1 MTPDGA
7 LTIADVGHFES
18 EYCAIDILFDILSE
32 NLRTFAVRRSES
44 SRNPVHYMVSV

>member
-18 EYCAIDILFDILSE
+18 EYCAIDILFDILSK
-32 NLRTFAVRRSES
+32 NLLTFALRRSACT
-44 SRNPVHYMVSV
+44 RNPVNYWV